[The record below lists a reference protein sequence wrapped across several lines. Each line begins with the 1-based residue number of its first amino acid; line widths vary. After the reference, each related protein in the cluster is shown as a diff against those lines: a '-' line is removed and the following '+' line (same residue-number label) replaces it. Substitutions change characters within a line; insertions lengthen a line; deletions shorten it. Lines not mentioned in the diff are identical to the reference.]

1 MIEGLTVGQTRALT
15 GINVGASVLSFMGSF
30 FVVLCFVA
38 FKDLRKFSFKL
49 VFYLSLS
56 VHSPPLA
63 SLHFSVLLRT
73 FLYFSVLL
81 RVFPRL
87 CSSGLKFRTIRIGV
101 ETDTDTETDTESE
114 MDAYLGSEAACSW
127 SQIFNTSLPP
137 GTILM
142 CQNYINFSCPYKL
155 ATKGKLRIVNNL

>member
-56 VHSPPLA
+56 VHSLPLA
-63 SLHFSVLLRT
+63 SLYFSVLLRT
-73 FLYFSVLL
+73 FLNFSVLL
-81 RVFPRL
+81 RTFPRL
-87 CSSGLKFRTIRIGV
+87 RSPELKFRTIRVGV
-101 ETDTDTETDTESE
+101 EKDTDTETETDTYSR
-114 MDAYLGSEAACSW
+114 SEAACSC
-127 SQIFNTSLPP
+127 SHIFDTSLPP

-142 CQNYINFSCPYKL
+142 C
-155 ATKGKLRIVNNL
+155 